1 MDHGQGPSAGAML
14 QYASERAEAC
24 SIELPPFN
32 DIIAQAYKR
41 VLDRLRCERADK
53 GLRNGEIDLLD
64 FCPNLGAYTEDFRQ
78 ALTQRLVE
86 TRYLTV
92 QPVLR
97 GNHFLGPRHMLVISW

>member
-1 MDHGQGPSAGAML
+1 MDSGQGSSAGAML

-41 VLDRLRCERADK
+41 VLDRLRRDRADK
-53 GLRNGEIDLLD
+53 GLRVGEIDLLD
-64 FCPNLGAYTEDFRQ
+64 FCPNLNAYTEDFRT

-86 TRYLTV
+86 THHLTV
-92 QPVLR
+92 QPVLMR
-97 GNHFLGPRHMLVISW
+97 SIFLGPRHMLVISW